1 MITQRKT
8 IYTLICT
15 LMLGFA
21 SNIYAQDISP
31 LEGRWDLEMDF
42 MGKTSPSWLEIRH
55 SGTATLVG
63 RFVFAF
69 GSARP
74 VAEVETFGDNQF
86 TFSIPNQWE
95 PKGSDMVFHGQ
106 LEDETLKGTLIYT
119 DGSLIEWTG
128 VRAPKL
134 EYTENPKWGKTIDL
148 FNGNDLSGWHVDGE
162 KNQWVVKNGILTSPE
177 SGSNLISDETFQDFK
192 LHAEFRFPEGSN
204 SGIYLRGRYEIQ
216 IVDSEGYEPSDIYMG
231 GIYGFVEPNENASK
245 PAGEWQT
252 YDITFIGRRVTIVL
266 NGKTVIS
273 DTTIPGITGG
283 ALDSKEGEPGPF
295 MIQGDHGP
303 IEFRSF
309 EVTPLKK

>member
-106 LEDETLKGTLIYT
+106 LIL
-119 DGSLIEWTG
+119 S
-128 VRAPKL
+128 KL
-134 EYTENPKWGKTIDL
+134 L
-148 FNGNDLSGWHVDGE
+148 
-162 KNQWVVKNGILTSPE
+162 
-177 SGSNLISDETFQDFK
+177 
-192 LHAEFRFPEGSN
+192 
-204 SGIYLRGRYEIQ
+204 
-216 IVDSEGYEPSDIYMG
+216 
-231 GIYGFVEPNENASK
+231 
-245 PAGEWQT
+245 
-252 YDITFIGRRVTIVL
+252 
-266 NGKTVIS
+266 
-273 DTTIPGITGG
+273 
-283 ALDSKEGEPGPF
+283 
-295 MIQGDHGP
+295 
-303 IEFRSF
+303 
-309 EVTPLKK
+309 